1 MAKRIAVPQVNG
13 STAAN
18 VITIAEG
25 TEYAREH
32 KLKILRGKQ
41 YRDKHLKLLETFG
54 ELEAVSR
61 VSEGGSQFKAVIE
74 AIQKLFTIESFEAEM
89 LPFALGMETDEE
101 KKYLE
106 DLLPL
111 EQFMAYMQG
120 AAYIVN
126 GASSD
131 GVQAALKK

>member
-1 MAKRIAVPQVNG
+1 MAKRIPVPSVNG
-13 STAAN
+13 SNSAN
-18 VITIAEG
+18 KITIAEG

-32 KLKILRGKQ
+32 TLKILRGKK

-61 VSEGGSQFKAVIE
+61 NAGDGSQFKAVID
-74 AIQKLFTIESFEAEM
+74 AIKNLFTIEDFEAEM

-106 DLLPL
+106 DLMPL

-126 GASSD
+126 GASAD